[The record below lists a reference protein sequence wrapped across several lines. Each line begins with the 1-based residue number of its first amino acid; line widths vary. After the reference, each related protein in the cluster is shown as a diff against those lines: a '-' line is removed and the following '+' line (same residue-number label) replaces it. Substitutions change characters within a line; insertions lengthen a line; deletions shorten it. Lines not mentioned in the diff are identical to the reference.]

1 MRRAATTLAVVASVL
16 AVVGL
21 VVRWVPI
28 VNRALIATAALAP
41 YLMLG
46 APVAV
51 LGFALARRRLP
62 ALLAA
67 ALTAAVVA
75 GQVPLFVADGS
86 PPGVTLR
93 VASVNLRYGQAEPAA
108 VAELARR
115 DADVLAVQEL
125 TPQLAQWLD
134 EALGEDFPYR
144 EVRPREGPAGVGL
157 WSRHPLT
164 DPHDYDQF
172 WLGLLTARLQVPGT
186 GAPTTVATTH
196 MSAPWPDPFD
206 GWRADMTEMANTL
219 RGIATQAPGP
229 VIVAGDFNATTD
241 MREFRRLLDAGYRD
255 AAEQAGAGLTRTH
268 PADLAVPPVFA
279 VDHILVRDAT
289 ATTVRT
295 VAVDGSDH
303 RALVAEVRIAGS
315 NRSAAD

>member
-51 LGFALARRRLP
+51 LGFALARRWLP

-134 EALGEDFPYR
+134 EALGEDFPYC